1 MDVNQ
6 GMNKMEETSDS
17 MHRMQ
22 ERAKNTLSDVSNRL
36 VEQSRAA
43 ATSTD
48 AYVHEYAWSSVALAA
63 LLGVAIGLMIRR
75 P

>member
-6 GMNKMEETSDS
+6 GINKLEEAGESLN
-17 MHRMQ
+17 RMQ
-22 ERAKNTLSDVSNRL
+22 DTARERLSDVSNRL
-36 VEQSRAA
+36 MERSKAA
-43 ATSTD
+43 ANQTD
-48 AYVHEYAWSSVALAA
+48 AYVHEYAWSSLALAA